1 MIKYFLIY
9 ICGFDPIILE
19 KDNIADLTFKK
30 FAIAFLF
37 VIILSFFSTFTV
49 FINTIENWLI
59 SLFLAIF
66 FSLLIINLYRLIIV
80 TSSPNNLKLKKNNF
94 KNMIGH
100 YIVKFNLL
108 LMVFF
113 IISEPLETFFFNNN
127 VSFYLN
133 DYKEDLINNFE
144 KQLKSTSDKT
154 IQKLLF
160 ENELDKKFKQKNDID
175 INKEEQKRFEEQI
188 NFILQ
193 KDSNALFDFKNKIM
207 KSNFF
212 FKKISLVNT
221 KIPSSYLFSIFILL
235 IVLSPV
241 YMIMYDANF
250 KSYFK
255 EEEKSNNFII
265 KNNWKRY
272 SLKQEELF
280 FESTGEKLIRQ
291 NIYLDPPFNK
301 IKTPSNKKYLKKG
314 TLVKWFNKTF

>member
-9 ICGFDPIILE
+9 ICGFDPIILKKE
-19 KDNIADLTFKK
+19 YIADLTFKK
-30 FAIAFLF
+30 FAFAFLF
-37 VIILSFFSTFTV
+37 VIILSFFSTFIV

-113 IISEPLETFFFNNN
+113 IISEPLETFFFNNK
-127 VSFYLN
+127 VSYYLN

-160 ENELDKKFKQKNDID
+160 ENELDKKFKQKNEID
-175 INKEEQKRFEEQI
+175 ISKEEQKRFEEQI

-193 KDSNALFDFKNKIM
+193 KDSNALIDFKNKIM

-221 KIPSSYLFSIFILL
+221 KVPSSYLFSIFILL

-272 SLKQEELF
+272 SVKQEELF

-301 IKTPSNKKYLKKG
+301 IKTPSDKKYLKKG